1 MIIKINEMK
10 ILFFV
15 IICFLSLN
23 LFGIPLPKNNE
34 VNFDVIRKNKV
45 IGSVKTTFK
54 EENNKLTI
62 RTVVDIDVK
71 ILFIPAYKFFQDT
84 TEIWVDNEF
93 VEIDGYTD
101 FEDEREYFI
110 KGSDEDEN
118 FVASGMD
125 GQLLLSKDILPL
137 NYWNKKILEQ
147 KEVFDTQKGIVRK
160 ISVQKLE
167 NETIEVNKLKIETE
181 KYLMNASKNPK
192 DLGPFPEYTL
202 WYRGDELIQFEFINW
217 KDSKKVLTVRN
228 DLK

>member
-1 MIIKINEMK
+1 MIIKISEMK

-23 LFGIPLPKNNE
+23 LFGIPLPQNNE

-125 GQLLLSKDILPL
+125 GQLLLSKDIIPL

-202 WYRGDELIQFEFINW
+202 WYKGDELIQFEFTNW

>member
-1 MIIKINEMK
+1 MNKITILLFCFLTFEVFSFPIPKDNEVSFDIIRKNKTIGSVVTSFIQNDETLNMRTIVDINVK
-10 ILFFV
+10 ILFF
-15 IICFLSLN
+15 
-23 LFGIPLPKNNE
+23 
-34 VNFDVIRKNKV
+34 
-45 IGSVKTTFK
+45 
-54 EENNKLTI
+54 
-62 RTVVDIDVK
+62 
-71 ILFIPAYKFFQDT
+71 PAYKFFQDT
-84 TEIWVDNEF
+84 TETWVNDEF
-93 VEIDGYTD
+93 IEINGYTD

-125 GQLLLSKDILPL
+125 GQLLLSKDIIPL

>member
-110 KGSDEDEN
+110 KGSDEGEN

-125 GQLLLSKDILPL
+125 GQLLLSKDIIPL

-202 WYRGDELIQFEFINW
+202 WYRGDELIQFEFTNW

>member
-1 MIIKINEMK
+1 MIIKISEMK

-125 GQLLLSKDILPL
+125 GQLLLSKDIIPL

-192 DLGPFPEYTL
+192 DIGPFPEYTL
-202 WYRGDELIQFEFINW
+202 WYRGDELIQFEFTNW

>member
-125 GQLLLSKDILPL
+125 GQLLLSKDIIPL

-147 KEVFDTQKGIVRK
+147 KEVFDTQKGIVRN